1 MKRNLVAVIFSIT
14 LIGASAIRGQAPEA
28 GDEKKLLALVKEV
41 QAQQAQIADN
51 QAKIDA
57 KLAEIAE
64 TLRLARIFT
73 ARER

>member
-14 LIGASAIRGQAPEA
+14 LIASAIRGQAPDANGEQR
-28 GDEKKLLALVKEV
+28 LLELVKEV

-57 KLAEIAE
+57 KLSQIAE
-64 TLRLARIFT
+64 TLRVARIFT
-73 ARER
+73 SREK

>member
-14 LIGASAIRGQAPEA
+14 LIASAIRGQAPDANGEQR
-28 GDEKKLLALVKEV
+28 LLELVKEV

-57 KLAEIAE
+57 KLSEIAE
-64 TLRLARIFT
+64 TLRVARIFT
-73 ARER
+73 SRGK